1 MASLPRLSSSYTG
14 EDIEV
19 LEGLEPVRRRPSM
32 YIGGVD
38 SRGLHHLLWEI
49 VDNSVDEFLA
59 GECDRITVTLHK
71 DGSSCT
77 VEDNGRGIPVDK
89 HPKMKKST
97 LEVIL
102 TTLHAGGKFSDKNYT
117 RSGGLHGVGSSVV
130 NALSSELIATVH
142 RDGFEW
148 VQTFHR
154 GKPSGPVQKVK
165 PFRGRGT
172 SIYFRPDDDI
182 FRRTLFNGET
192 IRQHLE
198 DISYIHGGLTIVFH
212 DEQKK
217 ETYELHH
224 PDGIV
229 AYIEKVTADTGKKPA
244 HDQLFFATRD
254 DKDAKVEVVLR
265 WTDST
270 EENIRSYV
278 NGIRTHAGGTHENG
292 LKSGVNKAVRNYM
305 DVHGFKPR
313 GVTISAEDIREG
325 IVCVLSIFIGDP
337 MFQGQ
342 TKERLNNPETSSTVD
357 GVVRPALENWLNN
370 NPSLADVILGRMVL
384 SARAR
389 QASREAVS
397 EVRRKTVGGR
407 KTNLPGKLV
416 DCQSKNPAESEL
428 FIVEGDSAG
437 GTAVMG
443 RKAATQAV
451 LPLRG
456 KILNTESLTM
466 SKIMESN
473 EIRDIVETLG
483 AGVGSNFEVN
493 QLRYGR
499 IILLMDADS
508 DGYHISTLLLT
519 FFFRHMTE
527 LIRQGKLFIAQ
538 PPLYRIEVGK
548 DVMYAR
554 HDVEKEEILA
564 SLPANRTA
572 VVLRFKGL
580 GEMNA
585 AQLRD
590 TTLDPRARV
599 LLRVNIES
607 QLEAD
612 ATFHQLL
619 GKDASERYRIIMED
633 ASFADDVDL

>member
-1 MASLPRLSSSYTG
+1 MASPQKSNSSYTG

-172 SIYFRPDDDI
+172 SIFFRPDDDI
-182 FRRTLFNGET
+182 FRRTLFNGDT

-217 ETYELHH
+217 ETHELHH

-229 AYIEKVTADTGKKPA
+229 AYIEKVTTDTGKKPS
-244 HDQLFFATRD
+244 HEQLFFVTRD

-342 TKERLNNPETSSTVD
+342 TKERLNNPKTSSAVD

-443 RKAATQAV
+443 RK
-451 LPLRG
+451 
-456 KILNTESLTM
+456 
-466 SKIMESN
+466 
-473 EIRDIVETLG
+473 
-483 AGVGSNFEVN
+483 
-493 QLRYGR
+493 
-499 IILLMDADS
+499 
-508 DGYHISTLLLT
+508 
-519 FFFRHMTE
+519 
-527 LIRQGKLFIAQ
+527 
-538 PPLYRIEVGK
+538 
-548 DVMYAR
+548 
-554 HDVEKEEILA
+554 
-564 SLPANRTA
+564 
-572 VVLRFKGL
+572 
-580 GEMNA
+580 
-585 AQLRD
+585 
-590 TTLDPRARV
+590 
-599 LLRVNIES
+599 
-607 QLEAD
+607 
-612 ATFHQLL
+612 
-619 GKDASERYRIIMED
+619 
-633 ASFADDVDL
+633 